1 MMSIDK
7 DSRIYIAGHKGLVGS
22 AICRELQ
29 KQGYKN
35 IIIYT
40 HNEVDLTNQIAVKW
54 LFEDEKPDYVFL
66 AAAYVGGILSNM
78 TYPVEFLYKNT
89 MIEMNVI
96 KCAFENGV
104 KRLMMLGSSCIMP
117 IDTSQP
123 IKEEYFLTGKLEPT
137 NEAYAIAKIA
147 GIKLC
152 EYYNRQYGT
161 NYISVMPCSL
171 YGQNDNFDLQNSHLI
186 PALVRKMH
194 EAKTNNYS
202 AVEIWGSGKPLR
214 EFLYVDDMANACI
227 FLMNNYF
234 DNQLINIGCGY
245 DYSVKQIAEIIKDI
259 VGYDGELVFD
269 ESKPDGV
276 YRKLLDVSK
285 INSLG
290 WKPKIDLKQGIEIM
304 YRWYCNKM

>member
-1 MMSIDK
+1 
-7 DSRIYIAGHKGLVGS
+7 
-22 AICRELQ
+22 
-29 KQGYKN
+29 
-35 IIIYT
+35 
-40 HNEVDLTNQIAVKW
+40 
-54 LFEDEKPDYVFL
+54 
-66 AAAYVGGILSNM
+66 
-78 TYPVEFLYKNT
+78 
-89 MIEMNVI
+89 
-96 KCAFENGV
+96 
-104 KRLMMLGSSCIMP
+104 
-117 IDTSQP
+117 
-123 IKEEYFLTGKLEPT
+123 
-137 NEAYAIAKIA
+137 
-147 GIKLC
+147 
-152 EYYNRQYGT
+152 
-161 NYISVMPCSL
+161 MPCSL